1 MCALWKLL
9 MLRFKC
15 PISWLPILLLLTGIL
30 SGCAFDQTHTVAD
43 HADFSLDAND
53 LANYGLAFI
62 TPSTVTG
69 QEEDKQTLAFAFAD
83 TMRERR
89 PDIHIVTLP
98 ETLSAINKA
107 DITESY
113 KLMYVDY
120 RDTGVF
126 KRDLLSKVGQ
136 VTGTRYLAQLK
147 LSNFNQGS
155 NGRLSLFG
163 LRIMQTREA
172 NIRIFFQIW
181 DSKDGSIAW
190 EGTEELNYAW
200 DTGSEKPVTF
210 REVVEKT
217 AKHLIA
223 LLP

>member
-1 MCALWKLL
+1 MQF
-9 MLRFKC
+9 FKRSTC
-15 PISWLPILLLLTGIL
+15 WLSIFLVLAGFM
-30 SGCAFDQTHTVAD
+30 SGCTFDQIHSKAD
-43 HADFSLDAND
+43 HAEFSLQQGD
-53 LANYGLAFI
+53 LAKYGLAFV

-69 QEEDKQTLAFAFAD
+69 QEEDKQTLAFTFAK

-89 PDIHIVTLP
+89 PDIRIVTLP

-113 KLMYVDY
+113 KLLYVDY

-126 KRDLLSKVGQ
+126 KRDLLKEVGQ
-136 VTGTRYLAQLK
+136 VTGTRFLAQLK
-147 LSNFNQGS
+147 LSNFSQGS

-163 LRIMQTREA
+163 LRILQTREA

-181 DSKDGSIAW
+181 DSNDGSIAW
-190 EGTEELNYAW
+190 EGTEEMNYAW

-210 REVVEKT
+210 KQIV
-217 AKHLIA
+217 AKAANNLID

>member
-1 MCALWKLL
+1 MQLFRRSIGWLSFLL
-9 MLRFKC
+9 VLAGTI
-15 PISWLPILLLLTGIL
+15 P
-30 SGCAFDQTHTVAD
+30 GCAFHQTHSKAD
-43 HADFSLDAND
+43 HEDFSLQAND
-53 LANYGLAFI
+53 LPTYGLAFI

-89 PDIHIVTLP
+89 PDIRIVTLP

-107 DITESY
+107 DLTESY
-113 KLMYVDY
+113 KFMYVDY

-126 KRDLLSKVGQ
+126 KRDLLKKVGE
-136 VTGTRYLAQLK
+136 VTGARYLAQLK
-147 LSNFNQGS
+147 LSNFTQGS
-155 NGRLSLFG
+155 NGRLSLMG
-163 LRIMQTREA
+163 LRILQTREA
-172 NIRIFFQIW
+172 NIRVFFQIW

-190 EGTEELNYAW
+190 EGTEEMNYSW

-210 REVVEKT
+210 REIVEKT
-217 AKHLIA
+217 ANNLID

>member
-1 MCALWKLL
+1 MPF
-9 MLRFKC
+9 FKR
-15 PISWLPILLLLTGIL
+15 PIFWLSLILIL
-30 SGCAFDQTHTVAD
+30 ANIVSGCAFDQTHSTAD
-43 HADFSLDAND
+43 HAVFSLQQND

-83 TMRERR
+83 AMRERR
-89 PDIHIVTLP
+89 PDIRIVTLP

-107 DITESY
+107 DMTESY

-120 RDTGVF
+120 RDTGIF
-126 KRDLLSKVGQ
+126 KRDLLKKVGDI
-136 VTGTRYLAQLK
+136 TGTRYLAQLK
-147 LSNFNQGS
+147 LSTFTQGS

-172 NIRIFFQIW
+172 NIRVFFQIW
-181 DSKDGSIAW
+181 DSADGSIAW
-190 EGTEELNYAW
+190 EGTEEMNYSW

-210 REVVEKT
+210 REIVEKT
-217 AKHLIA
+217 ANNLIA